1 MEGFNESAEKV
12 VKSMKGRTKEIKLL
26 QENLNNANNGII
38 ELKENIAQ
46 KRPAC
51 MSYRKFQYW

>member
-38 ELKENIAQ
+38 ELKENFAE
-46 KRPAC
+46 KDLHE
-51 MSYRKFQYW
+51 SSSVG